1 MASEKIT
8 KDLEWAMENL
18 PIGRKIMVRATKAMA
33 KVMTEP
39 KVLTNQATNETR
51 VCVWITNHN
60 GWFPIRELSK
70 AA

>member
-1 MASEKIT
+1 MATE
-8 KDLEWAMENL
+8 KDLEWAKENM
-18 PIGRKIMVRATKAMA
+18 PIGRKVMVRDTKVMA

-39 KVLTNQATNETR
+39 RVLTSQVTQETR

>member
-1 MASEKIT
+1 MATE
-8 KDLEWAMENL
+8 KDLEWAKENM
-18 PIGRKIMVRATKAMA
+18 PIGRKVMVRNTKVMA

-39 KVLTNQATNETR
+39 KVLTNQATQETR